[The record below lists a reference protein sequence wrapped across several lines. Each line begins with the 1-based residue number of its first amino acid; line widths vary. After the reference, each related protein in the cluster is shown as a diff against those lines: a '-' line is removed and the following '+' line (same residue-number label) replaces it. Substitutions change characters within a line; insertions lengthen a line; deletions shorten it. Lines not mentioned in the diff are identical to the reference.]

1 MTPADIAAA
10 LVRTTLAASV
20 AALAAWA
27 LLVWLRID
35 SPRIHRT
42 AWLLVI
48 AQGWL
53 FVPLTIEVE
62 TSLPLSTTKRAA
74 GFTPAG
80 FHGQEPIPFE
90 SESQWG
96 RGPFATSDSPLVE
109 TPPSQKVPDPLP
121 LAIAVWLLGA
131 SVIVVIVVYRY
142 MCVLRTLPLGAPA
155 DEPTWQAEW
164 QSALAAAKLRRR
176 QTVDLRVTAS
186 LGPLLH
192 WAPWSYLILVPR
204 ELWSALASP
213 ERQAILRHELAHLRR
228 HDLWKSLAIR
238 VLALPQ
244 WFNPLVWFAVRRFD
258 EAAEWACDDAAAAT
272 DAGRLTF
279 AASLLQ
285 SAEYAIAP
293 YPASAPAARGVLTRR
308 IHRLVSP
315 RFKEESKMK
324 LLIVPLLLLLLA
336 MLQTLR
342 IERVVAAETPPQ
354 PSRSDEWSLLDQFNA
369 PLGERLKHAEQRHAE
384 LQQLA
389 EKQRQLDFD
398 RLTKE
403 FENFARADY
412 VIEPPDILLI
422 ESGKLL
428 PKEPHRLETFDALL
442 FRVTGALPEQPIDN
456 AYNVDADGF
465 VNLGPTYGRIEVVG
479 QTLEEAEKSIRAQ
492 LSKVLAEFDVSV
504 SLLAS
509 SSAQAITGQHLV
521 AMDGRVNLGVYGTVY
536 VAGMTLKEA
545 CAAIELKLAEQLDD
559 PKVSVEV
566 LAYNSKVVYLILQ
579 GGESGDNV
587 VRMPLKYPYTLAMN
601 VGALLKAATTYPNP
615 IDFAAAKIY
624 IARPAANG
632 VGVELKLPVTWDAAR
647 GEPTATTNYPLLPGD
662 RIFVESVQAS
672 KPENAHQ
679 SHSSDWDA
687 SPVAPPTLPK
697 APESNFKGMV
707 DVSITVVE
715 DQADALTEFRTLQ
728 HIWSITTDSKA
739 FQSALRAFEK
749 NGLVKIAS
757 QKHIRCELGQISKT
771 AVDLPAP
778 NPKRKSKFR
787 QSSLTEVRVRQVE
800 NDRIE
805 VKLRFEGKNFLSTLT
820 PVMRL
825 GQTELLECTGR
836 PIDGQ
841 STQQRTYLVVTPKL
855 VLDGQ

>member
-1 MTPADIAAA
+1 M
-10 LVRTTLAASV
+10 R
-20 AALAAWA
+20 
-27 LLVWLRID
+27 
-35 SPRIHRT
+35 
-42 AWLLVI
+42 
-48 AQGWL
+48 
-53 FVPLTIEVE
+53 
-62 TSLPLSTTKRAA
+62 
-74 GFTPAG
+74 
-80 FHGQEPIPFE
+80 
-90 SESQWG
+90 
-96 RGPFATSDSPLVE
+96 
-109 TPPSQKVPDPLP
+109 
-121 LAIAVWLLGA
+121 
-131 SVIVVIVVYRY
+131 
-142 MCVLRTLPLGAPA
+142 VLRTLPLGAPP

-164 QSALAAAKLRRR
+164 RSALAAAKLRDR

-204 ELWSALASP
+204 PLWTALASP
-213 ERQAILRHELAHLRR
+213 QRQAILRHELAHLRR
-228 HDLWKSLAIR
+228 RDLWKSLAIR

-244 WFNPLVWFAVRRFD
+244 WFNPLVWIAIRRFD

-285 SAEYAIAP
+285 SAEYAVAP

-324 LLIVPLLLLLLA
+324 LLIVPTLLA
-336 MLQTLR
+336 IVAIVQIVR
-342 IERVVAAETPPQ
+342 IEQVIADEPPAAAAKPPAANPVQ
-354 PSRSDEWSLLDQFNA
+354 HTGP
-369 PLGERLKHAEQRHAE
+369 PLSQEQM
-384 LQQLA
+384 
-389 EKQRQLDFD
+389 DFD

-403 FENFARADY
+403 YEIFARMDY

-422 ESGKLL
+422 ESDKLL
-428 PKEPHRLETFDALL
+428 PKVPHCLETFDELEI
-442 FRVTGALPEQPIDN
+442 RVKGALPEQPIDDV
-456 AYNVDADGF
+456 YNVDADGS
-465 VNLGPTYGRIEVVG
+465 VNLGPTYGRINVVG
-479 QTLEEAEKSIRAQ
+479 QTIKQAEDAIRTQ
-492 LSKVLAEFDVSV
+492 LSKVLTDADVSV
-504 SLLAS
+504 SLHAS

-545 CAAIELKLAEQLDD
+545 RGAIELKLAEQLDD

-579 GGESGDNV
+579 GGEVGDDV

-601 VGALLKAATTYPNP
+601 VGALLKDATYPNP
-615 IDFAAAKIY
+615 INLAAAKISV
-624 IARPAANG
+624 ARPAANG

-697 APESNFKGMV
+697 APRSNFKGMV

-778 NPKRKSKFR
+778 NPKRKWKFR

-855 VLDGQ
+855 ALDGR